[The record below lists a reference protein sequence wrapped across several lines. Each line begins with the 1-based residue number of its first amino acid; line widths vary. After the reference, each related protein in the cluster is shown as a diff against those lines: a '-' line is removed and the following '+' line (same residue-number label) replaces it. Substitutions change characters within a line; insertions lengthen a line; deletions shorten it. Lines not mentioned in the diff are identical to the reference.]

1 MTTIRTNT
9 VTTLRTKIH
18 PLAALLILIF
28 APAGLA
34 QDKPAPADGSSA
46 QTQARSGPGRASKD
60 GRVVSVSYPPGTVMA
75 TIQVDFAWKPAQLP
89 LTEADLSVIAGK
101 LTDYGAGAQYE
112 MLPDSAVPAELG
124 KGWQA
129 ARITAGWRHRLGP
142 GLSGTLEQRQALATK
157 KQAITSAINGWL
169 GSLDGYAGPTK
180 KITDALYDQKNQ
192 AEQQLHQLDAEHQL
206 PLLQQRLRELQ
217 IELFAKKARMA
228 AMQKKIAEIRDQAGA
243 KAAEDPILKELK
255 EIVKIR
261 EEEVKLAR
269 QNWSVET
276 AEGKN
281 AAPEADAKL
290 RDAQA
295 KAMEARVQVA
305 LRQEAVA
312 AAVGGDVLTRL
323 TSDLAMLS
331 VDMAE
336 LKAREDMT
344 ADETN
349 RLRAQTEACQAQ
361 VQSARKA
368 IEEAKPWRML
378 PSPEPTVKPAEGES
392 PKPPAGGAMPGR

>member
-9 VTTLRTKIH
+9 VTTLRTTIH
-18 PLAALLILIF
+18 PLAALVILIF

-34 QDKPAPADGSSA
+34 QDKPAPTDGSAA
-46 QTQARSGPGRASKD
+46 QTQVRSGPGRPSKD
-60 GRVVSVSYPPGTVMA
+60 GRVVSVSYPPGFAIA
-75 TIQVDFAWKPAQLP
+75 TIQVDFAWKPEQLP
-89 LTEADLSVIAGK
+89 LTEADLSVIARK
-101 LTDYGAGAQYE
+101 LSDYVTGAQYK

-124 KGWQA
+124 KGWKA
-129 ARITAGWRHRLGP
+129 ARITAGWLHRLGP
-142 GLSGTLEQRQALATK
+142 GLSGTLEERQDLATQ
-157 KQAITSAINGWL
+157 KQAVTSAINGSL
-169 GSLDGYAGPTK
+169 ESLDRYAGLTK
-180 KITDALYDQKNQ
+180 KITDPLYDQKNQ
-192 AEQQLHQLDAEHQL
+192 AEQQLRQLNAERQL

-243 KAAEDPILKELK
+243 KSAEDPILKELK

-281 AAPEADAKL
+281 AAPKADAKL

-295 KAMEARVQVA
+295 KALEARVQVA

-323 TSDLAMLS
+323 TSDLAILS
-331 VDMAE
+331 VDLAE

-349 RLRAQTEACQAQ
+349 RLRTQTEACQAQ

-378 PSPEPTVKPAEGES
+378 PSPEPTVKPAEEES
-392 PKPPAGGAMPGR
+392 PRPPAGRAMPGR

>member
-9 VTTLRTKIH
+9 VTTLRTKIQ

-28 APAGLA
+28 APAALA
-34 QDKPAPADGSSA
+34 LNKPAPADGSSA
-46 QTQARSGPGRASKD
+46 QTQARSGPGRPSKD
-60 GRVVSVSYPPGTVMA
+60 GRVISVSYPPGTVMA

-101 LTDYGAGAQYE
+101 FTDPRTGEQYE

-124 KGWQA
+124 KGWKA
-129 ARITAGWRHRLGP
+129 ARITTGWLHRLGP
-142 GLSGTLEQRQALATK
+142 GLSGTLEQRQALAGR
-157 KQAITSAINGWL
+157 KQDITLAINGSL
-169 GSLDGYAGPTK
+169 ESLDGYVGLTK

-192 AEQQLHQLDAEHQL
+192 AVQQLDAERQL

-243 KAAEDPILKELK
+243 KAAEDPVLKELK

-261 EEEVKLAR
+261 EEAVKLAR
-269 QNWSVET
+269 QEWSVET

-281 AAPEADAKL
+281 AAPKADAKF
-290 RDAQA
+290 RDVQA
-295 KAMEARVQVA
+295 KALEARVQVA

-312 AAVGGDVLTRL
+312 AAVGGDVLTRF

-331 VDMAE
+331 VDLAE

-349 RLRAQTEACQAQ
+349 RRRAQTEACQAQ

-368 IEEAKPWRML
+368 IKEARPWRIL

-392 PKPPAGGAMPGR
+392 LNPPVGGAMPGR

>member
-9 VTTLRTKIH
+9 VTTLRTKIQ

-28 APAGLA
+28 AQAGLA
-34 QDKPAPADGSSA
+34 QDKPAPADA
-46 QTQARSGPGRASKD
+46 NAAKARFGPVGRGPRISGMTF
-60 GRVVSVSYPPGTVMA
+60 PPGTAIA

-89 LTEADLSVIAGK
+89 LTEADLSSLAERLAERSEPGR
-101 LTDYGAGAQYE
+101 YE

-124 KGWQA
+124 KGWKA
-129 ARITAGWRHRLGP
+129 ARITVGWLHRLGP

-169 GSLDGYAGPTK
+169 ESLDRYAGLTK
-180 KITDALYDQKNQ
+180 KITDPLYDQKNQ
-192 AEQQLHQLDAEHQL
+192 AEQQLRQLDAEHRL

-228 AMQKKIAEIRDQAGA
+228 ALQKKIAEIRDQAGA

-261 EEEVKLAR
+261 EEAVKLAR
-269 QNWSVET
+269 QEWSVET

-281 AAPEADAKL
+281 AAPKADAKF
-290 RDAQA
+290 RDVQA
-295 KAMEARVQVA
+295 KALEARVQVA

-312 AAVGGDVLTRL
+312 AAVGGDVLARL
-323 TSDLAMLS
+323 TSDLAILS
-331 VDMAE
+331 VDLAE

-344 ADETN
+344 AVETD
-349 RLRAQTEACQAQ
+349 RLRAQTEACQAR
-361 VQSARKA
+361 VQSAYKA

-378 PSPEPTVKPAEGES
+378 PSPEPTVKPAEGEL
-392 PKPPAGGAMPGR
+392 PKPPVSGAMPGR

>member
-9 VTTLRTKIH
+9 VTTLRTKIQ

-46 QTQARSGPGRASKD
+46 QTQARSGPGRPSKD
-60 GRVVSVSYPPGTVMA
+60 GRVVSVSYPPGTAIA

-101 LTDYGAGAQYE
+101 FTDPRTGEQYE

-124 KGWQA
+124 KGWKA
-129 ARITAGWRHRLGP
+129 ARITVGWLHRLGP

-169 GSLDGYAGPTK
+169 ESLDGYAGLTK

-192 AEQQLHQLDAEHQL
+192 AEQQLRQLDAEHQL

-228 AMQKKIAEIRDQAGA
+228 ALQKKIAEIRDQAGA

-261 EEEVKLAR
+261 EEAVK
-269 QNWSVET
+269 WH
-276 AEGKN
+276 EGSK
-281 AAPEADAKL
+281 ADFK
-290 RDAQA
+290 DVQA

-312 AAVGGDVLTRL
+312 AAVGGDVLARL
-323 TSDLAMLS
+323 TSDLAILS
-331 VDMAE
+331 VDLAE

-344 ADETN
+344 AVETD
-349 RLRAQTEACQAQ
+349 RLRAQTEACQAR
-361 VQSARKA
+361 VQSAYKA

-378 PSPEPTVKPAEGES
+378 PSPEPTVKPAEGEL

>member
-9 VTTLRTKIH
+9 VTTLRTTIH
-18 PLAALLILIF
+18 PLAALLFLAF
-28 APAGLA
+28 APAALA
-34 QDKPAPADGSSA
+34 QDKPAPAGGSAA

-60 GRVVSVSYPPGTVMA
+60 GRIVSVSYPPGTAIA
-75 TIQVDFAWKPAQLP
+75 TIQVDFAWKPEQLP
-89 LTEADLSVIAGK
+89 LTEADLSVIAGRF
-101 LTDYGAGAQYE
+101 TDPRTGEQYE
-112 MLPDSAVPAELG
+112 MLPDSAVPADLG
-124 KGWQA
+124 KGWKA
-129 ARITAGWRHRLGP
+129 ARITTGWLHRLGS
-142 GLSGTLEQRQALATK
+142 GLSGALEERQALATK
-157 KQAITSAINGWL
+157 KQAITSAINNWL
-169 GSLDGYAGPTK
+169 EGLDRYAGLTK
-180 KITDALYDQKNQ
+180 KIADPLYDQKNQ
-192 AEQQLHQLDAEHQL
+192 AEQQLRQLDAEHQL

-243 KAAEDPILKELK
+243 KSAEDPILKELK
-255 EIVKIR
+255 EIAKIR
-261 EEEVKLAR
+261 GEAVTLAQQR
-269 QNWSVET
+269 MS
-276 AEGKN
+276 ASEGS
-281 AAPEADAKL
+281 AADFK
-290 RDAQA
+290 DAQA

-331 VDMAE
+331 VDLAE

-368 IEEAKPWRML
+368 IDEAKPWRML
-378 PSPEPTVKPAEGES
+378 PSPEPTVKPAEDES
-392 PKPPAGGAMPGR
+392 PRPPAAGAVPGR

>member
-9 VTTLRTKIH
+9 VTTLRTKIQ

-28 APAGLA
+28 APAALS

-46 QTQARSGPGRASKD
+46 QTQARSGPGRPSKD
-60 GRVVSVSYPPGTVMA
+60 GRVVSVSYPPGTAIA
-75 TIQVDFAWKPAQLP
+75 TIQVDFAWKPEQLP
-89 LTEADLSVIAGK
+89 LTEADLSVIAGRF
-101 LTDYGAGAQYE
+101 TDPRTGEQYE

-124 KGWQA
+124 KGWKA
-129 ARITAGWRHRLGP
+129 ARITTGWLHRLGS
-142 GLSGTLEQRQALATK
+142 GLSGALEERQALATK
-157 KQAITSAINGWL
+157 KQAITSAINNWL
-169 GSLDGYAGPTK
+169 EGLDRYAGLTK
-180 KITDALYDQKNQ
+180 KIADPLYDQKNQ
-192 AEQQLHQLDAEHQL
+192 AEQQLRQLDAEHQL

-243 KAAEDPILKELK
+243 KSAEDPILKELK
-255 EIVKIR
+255 EIAKIR
-261 EEEVKLAR
+261 GEAVTLAQQR
-269 QNWSVET
+269 MS
-276 AEGKN
+276 ASEGS
-281 AAPEADAKL
+281 AADFK
-290 RDAQA
+290 DAQA

-331 VDMAE
+331 VDLAE

-368 IEEAKPWRML
+368 IDEAKPWRML
-378 PSPEPTVKPAEGES
+378 PSPEPTVKPAEDES
-392 PKPPAGGAMPGR
+392 PRPPAAGAVPGR